1 MPLRYSRKKKME
13 KEYFKNLTSTGIILI
28 LLVLSFF
35 LLKPILLSIVVAIIL
50 GYIFYP
56 LYKRVNKFIKSEYIS
71 AFLMCL
77 ILTAII
83 FIPMWFLTPILVNQS
98 IQFYVNSQGIDF
110 VTPLKNLLPN
120 ILSSDQISQEIGST
134 ISSFITKAS
143 NSLMNTFSKLISN
156 FPILLLQFFVVFF
169 VFFVVL
175 KDQEKFVDYL
185 RSLLPFSKD
194 VENKLFKSSREI
206 TTSIFYGQI
215 ILGIITGIIVGI
227 SFYIFNVPNAFIL
240 TILAA
245 AAGILPILG
254 TTIIWVPVAIYLFV
268 VESFYPAIGV
278 VLFGILSS
286 SVENLVKPIIL
297 SRWINL
303 HPAIVL
309 IGMVGGTFI
318 FGILG
323 IILGPLILAY
333 LLIILEIYRDKK
345 TPGVF
350 INPPQHVHQLN

>member
-1 MPLRYSRKKKME
+1 ME
-13 KEYFKNLTSTGIILI
+13 KEYFRNITSIGIILV

-35 LLKPILLSIVVAIIL
+35 LLKPILLSIILAVIL

-56 LYKRVNKFIKSEYIS
+56 LYKRVNKVIKSEYLS
-71 AFLMCL
+71 ALLICL
-77 ILTAII
+77 FLTAII

-98 IQFYVNSQGIDF
+98 IQFFINSQGIDF
-110 VTPLKNLLPN
+110 ITPLKNIFPN
-120 ILSSDQISQEIGST
+120 ILASEQFSNEIGSVL
-134 ISSFITKAS
+134 SSFITKTS
-143 NSLMNTFSKLISN
+143 NMLMNSFAKLISN
-156 FPILLLQFFVVFF
+156 FPIMLLQFFVVFF

-175 KDQEKFVDYL
+175 KDQEKFVDYI
-185 RSLLPFSKD
+185 RSLLPFSKE

-215 ILGIITGIIVGI
+215 VLGVVSGIIVGI
-227 SFYIFNVPNAFIL
+227 SFYVFNVPNAFIL

-254 TTIIWVPVAIYLFV
+254 TTIIWVPVAIYLFITG
-268 VESFYPAIGV
+268 SLYSAIGI

-286 SVENLVKPIIL
+286 SVENFAKPIIL
-297 SRWINL
+297 ARWINL
-303 HPAIVL
+303 HPAVVL
-309 IGMVGGTFI
+309 LGMVGGVFI

-323 IILGPLILAY
+323 IILGPLVLAY
-333 LLIILEIYRDKK
+333 LLILLEIYRDKK

-350 INPPQHVHQLN
+350 ITPPQHIKQLN

>member
-1 MPLRYSRKKKME
+1 ME
-13 KEYFKNLTSTGIILI
+13 KEYFKNFTSTGIILI

-35 LLKPILLSIVVAIIL
+35 LLKPILLSIIIAIIL
-50 GYIFYP
+50 GYLFYP
-56 LYKRVNKFIKSEYIS
+56 LYKRVNKLIKSEYIS
-71 AFLMCL
+71 ALLMCIL
-77 ILTAII
+77 LTAII
-83 FIPMWFLTPILVNQS
+83 FIPMWFLTPVLVNQS
-98 IQFYVNSQGIDF
+98 IQFYTDSQGIDF
-110 VTPLKNLLPN
+110 VTPLKQIFPDVF
-120 ILSSDQISQEIGST
+120 SSVQFSQEIGSV
-134 ISSFITKAS
+134 ISSFVTKIS

-175 KDQEKFVDYL
+175 KDQEKFVEYL

-215 ILGIITGIIVGI
+215 ILGILAGIIVGI

-245 AAGILPILG
+245 AAGILPIIG
-254 TTIIWVPVAIYLFV
+254 TTIVWVPVVIYLFV
-268 VESFYPAIGV
+268 TGSVYPAIGV
-278 VLFGILSS
+278 ILFGIFSS
-286 SVENLVKPIIL
+286 SAENFIKPIIL
-297 SRWINL
+297 AKWINL
-303 HPAIVL
+303 HPAVIL

-323 IILGPLILAY
+323 MILGPLILAY

-350 INPPQHVHQLN
+350 INPPQHVQQLN

>member
-1 MPLRYSRKKKME
+1 MDR
-13 KEYFKNLTSTGIILI
+13 EYFRNLTSTGIILV

-35 LLKPILLSIVVAIIL
+35 LLKPILLSIILAIIL

-56 LYKRVNKFIKSEYIS
+56 LYKKVNKFIKVGYIS
-71 AFLMCL
+71 AFLMC
-77 ILTAII
+77 IVLTAII
-83 FIPMWFLTPILVNQS
+83 FIPMWFLTPILVDQS
-98 IQFYVNSQGIDF
+98 IQFYTASQGIDF
-110 VTPLKNLLPN
+110 VTPLKKIFPDVFSSVQ
-120 ILSSDQISQEIGST
+120 LSNEIGSVL
-134 ISSFITKAS
+134 SSFITKIS
-143 NSLMNTFSKLISN
+143 NSLMNIFSKLISN

-175 KDQEKFVDYL
+175 KDQENFVDYI
-185 RSLLPFSKD
+185 RSLLPFSKE
-194 VENKLFKSSREI
+194 VENRLFRSSREI

-215 ILGIITGIIVGI
+215 VLGIISGIIVGI

-268 VESFYPAIGV
+268 IGSIYPAIGI
-278 VLFGILSS
+278 VLFGIFSS
-286 SVENLVKPIIL
+286 SVENFVKPIIL
-297 SRWINL
+297 ARWINL
-303 HPAIVL
+303 HPSVVF
-309 IGMVGGTFI
+309 IGMIGGTFV

-323 IILGPLILAY
+323 MILGPLILAY

-345 TPGVF
+345 TPGIF
-350 INPPQHVHQLN
+350 INPPQHIKQLN

>member
-1 MPLRYSRKKKME
+1 ME
-13 KEYFKNLTSTGIILI
+13 KEYFRNLTSTGIII
-28 LLVLSFF
+28 VLLVLSFF
-35 LLKPILLSIVVAIIL
+35 LLKPILLSIIMGIIL

-56 LYKRVNKFIKSEYIS
+56 GYKRVNKHIKSGYIS
-71 AFLMCL
+71 ALLMCL
-77 ILTAII
+77 VLTAII
-83 FIPMWFLTPILVNQS
+83 FLPMWFLTPILIEQS
-98 IQFYVNSQGIDF
+98 FNFYVASQQIDF
-110 VTPLKNLLPN
+110 VTPLKQIFPN
-120 ILSSDQISQEIGST
+120 VFASEQFSQEIGST
-134 ISSFITKAS
+134 ISSFITKIS
-143 NSLMNTFSKLISN
+143 NTLMNSFSKLISN

-175 KDQEKFVDYL
+175 KEQEKFVDYI
-185 RSLLPFSKD
+185 RSLLPFSKE

-215 ILGIITGIIVGI
+215 LLGAISGIIVGI

-254 TTIIWVPVAIYLFV
+254 TTIIWIPVTIYLFV
-268 VESFYPAIGV
+268 IGSFYPAMGV
-278 VLFGILSS
+278 VLIGILSS
-286 SVENLVKPIIL
+286 SLENFVKPIIL

-303 HPAIVL
+303 HPAIIL

-318 FGILG
+318 FGIFG
-323 IILGPLILAY
+323 IILGPLVLAY
-333 LLIILEIYRDKK
+333 LLIVLEIYRDKK

-350 INPPQHVHQLN
+350 ITPPQHIQQLN

>member
-1 MPLRYSRKKKME
+1 ME
-13 KEYFKNLTSTGIILI
+13 KENFRNLISIGIILV

-35 LLKPILLSIVVAIIL
+35 LLKPILLSIIIAVIL

-56 LYKRVNKFIKSEYIS
+56 LYKKVNKYIPSGYIS
-71 AFLMCL
+71 ALLMCIL
-77 ILTAII
+77 LTAII
-83 FIPMWFLTPILVNQS
+83 FIPMWFLTPVLVKQS
-98 IQFYVNSQGIDF
+98 IQFYMDSQTIDF
-110 VTPLKNLLPN
+110 VTPLKQLFPDAF
-120 ILSSDQISQEIGST
+120 SSEQFSREIGSV
-134 ISSFITKAS
+134 ISSFITKVS

-175 KDQEKFVDYL
+175 KDQEKFVDYIK
-185 RSLLPFSKD
+185 SILPFSKEI
-194 VENKLFKSSREI
+194 ENKLFKSSREI

-215 ILGIITGIIVGI
+215 ILGVVTGIIVGI

-245 AAGILPILG
+245 AAGILPIIG
-254 TTIIWVPVAIYLFV
+254 TTIVWIPVAIYLLV
-268 VESFYPAIGV
+268 MGSVYPAIGV

-286 SVENLVKPIIL
+286 SVENFIKPIIL
-297 SRWINL
+297 SKWINL

-309 IGMVGGTFI
+309 IGMVGGTFV
-318 FGILG
+318 FGVLG

-350 INPPQHVHQLN
+350 INPSQHVQQLS

>member
-1 MPLRYSRKKKME
+1 ME
-13 KEYFKNLTSTGIILI
+13 KEYFRNLTSTGIII
-28 LLVLSFF
+28 VLLVLSFF
-35 LLKPILLSIVVAIIL
+35 LLKPILLSIIMGIII

-56 LYKRVNKFIKSEYIS
+56 FYKRVNKHIKSGYIS
-71 AFLMCL
+71 ALLMCL
-77 ILTAII
+77 VLTAII
-83 FIPMWFLTPILVNQS
+83 FLPMWFLTPILIEQS
-98 IQFYVNSQGIDF
+98 FNFYVASQQIDF
-110 VTPLKNLLPN
+110 VTPLKQIFPN
-120 ILSSDQISQEIGST
+120 VFASEQFSQEIGST
-134 ISSFITKAS
+134 ISSFITKIS
-143 NSLMNTFSKLISN
+143 NTLMNSFSKLISN

-175 KDQEKFVDYL
+175 KEQEKFVDYL
-185 RSLLPFSKD
+185 RSLLPFSKE

-215 ILGIITGIIVGI
+215 LLGAISGIIVGI

-254 TTIIWVPVAIYLFV
+254 TTIIWIPVAIYLFV
-268 VESFYPAIGV
+268 IGSFYPAMGV
-278 VLFGILSS
+278 VLIGILSS
-286 SVENLVKPIIL
+286 SLENFVKPIIL

-303 HPAIVL
+303 HPAIIL

-318 FGILG
+318 FGIFG
-323 IILGPLILAY
+323 IILGPLVLAY
-333 LLIILEIYRDKK
+333 LLIVLEIYRDKK

-350 INPPQHVHQLN
+350 ITPPQHIQQLN